1 MEWEVMLPDRKTPDE
16 WSHSKF
22 LEAVQEQLIKDFEWD
37 AERVTSAS
45 ISLLQLLE
53 DHISW
58 SLDRN
63 ATPVFTAF
71 YRLDLGEGLVR
82 SILHDCDQEEA
93 SKQLAEKSLQRAAL
107 KVWTR
112 WSYS

>member
-1 MEWEVMLPDRKTPDE
+1 MEWEVMLPDRETPDE

-37 AERVTSAS
+37 PERVTSAS

-58 SLDRN
+58 SLDRS
-63 ATPVFTAF
+63 ATPVLYCFLQT
-71 YRLDLGEGLVR
+71 GLR
-82 SILHDCDQEEA
+82 RGACP
-93 SKQLAEKSLQRAAL
+93 KYP
-107 KVWTR
+107 T
-112 WSYS
+112 